1 MRVTARL
8 AGRSEEIARPTE
20 RPPHPKTTKAP
31 QRCGAFFMP
40 TATKRHASG
49 TFSGLNDICP
59 MDTGNLKAKTGVEGL
74 DDVLFGGLRRG
85 RVYLMEGSPGTGKTT
100 IAAQFLLEGAK
111 QGEPGLYITLSETE
125 EELRE
130 SAESHGWSF
139 DPPIAIFE
147 LVPPESLLDDQ
158 QQQSLLYSSD
168 LELGETTK
176 RIFDAIEE
184 ISPKRVVLDSLS
196 EIRLLAQSSL
206 RYRRQVL
213 ALKHYF
219 SRNDATVLMLDDLTT
234 ESLDKTVHSVAHGV
248 IRLEEN
254 APEYGAERRRLR
266 VLKYRGQRFRGG
278 YHDMV
283 IETGGVL
290 VFPRLISGEHKTTFR
305 RETVSSNNK
314 ALDQLLGGGIECGS
328 STLIL
333 GPAGTGK
340 SLLTMTFAA
349 QAVER
354 GEKAALFIFDEELGL
369 LFQRA
374 KGLGID
380 LEALQNSGN
389 LLIEQIDAAE
399 MSPGEF
405 SQRVRSCVES
415 LGARTVV
422 IDSLNGYQQAMPEE
436 KQLILHM
443 HELLL
448 FLNRQGATTYLTVAQ
463 HGLVGDMQAPVDV
476 TYLAD
481 TVVLLRYFEAAGR
494 VRRAISIIKKRT
506 SAHEDTI
513 REYRIGTDGFSLG
526 EPLTNFQGVLRGVPE
541 LIGENVLLNDS
552 PA

>member
-1 MRVTARL
+1 MRHV
-8 AGRSEEIARPTE
+8 S
-20 RPPHPKTTKAP
+20 
-31 QRCGAFFMP
+31 
-40 TATKRHASG
+40 
-49 TFSGLNDICP
+49 
-59 MDTGNLKAKTGVEGL
+59 LKAKTGVEGL
-74 DDVLFGGLRRG
+74 DDILVGGLRRG
-85 RVYLMEGSPGTGKTT
+85 RVYLLEGSPGTGKTT
-100 IAAQFLLEGAK
+100 IAAQFLLEGAR

-130 SAESHGWSF
+130 TSESHGWDF
-139 DPPIAIFE
+139 GPPNAIFE

-176 RIFDAIEE
+176 RIFEAIEAH
-184 ISPKRVVLDSLS
+184 SPKRVVLDSLS

-213 ALKHYF
+213 ALKHQF

-234 ESLDKTVHSVAHGV
+234 ETLDKTVHSVAHGV
-248 IRLEEN
+248 IRLEET
-254 APEYGAERRRLR
+254 APDYGAERRRLR
-266 VLKYRGQRFRGG
+266 VIKYRGQRFRGG
-278 YHDMV
+278 HHDMV
-283 IETGGVL
+283 IETGGVK
-290 VFPRLISGEHKTTFR
+290 VFPRLVSGEHRTDFK
-305 RETVSSNNK
+305 RETISSGSA
-314 ALDQLLGGGIECGS
+314 ALDGLLGGGIERGS
-328 STLIL
+328 STLVL

-340 SLLTMTFAA
+340 SLLTMTFAVR
-349 QAVER
+349 AVER
-354 GEKAALFIFDEELGL
+354 GEKAAMFIFDEELGL
-369 LFQRA
+369 LFERA

-380 LEALQNSGN
+380 LQALKDSGK
-389 LLIEQIDAAE
+389 LLIEQVDAAE

-415 LGARTVV
+415 LGARTVIV
-422 IDSLNGYQQAMPEE
+422 DSLNGYQQAMPEE

-443 HELLL
+443 HELLQ
-448 FLNRQGATTYLTVAQ
+448 FLNRQGATTFLTVAQ

-513 REYRIGTDGFSLG
+513 REYRIGSDGVTLG

-541 LIGENVLLNDS
+541 LVGEGVLLNAG